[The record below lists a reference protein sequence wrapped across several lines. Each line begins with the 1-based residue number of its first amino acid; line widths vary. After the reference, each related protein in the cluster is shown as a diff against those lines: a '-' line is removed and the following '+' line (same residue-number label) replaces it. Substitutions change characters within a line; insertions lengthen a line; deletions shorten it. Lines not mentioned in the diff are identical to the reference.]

1 MSKCVVMGVTGG
13 IAVYK
18 ALDVISALR
27 KKDIE
32 VHVIMTESATK
43 FVNPLT
49 FQSISQNMVVT
60 DMFAEPKAWE
70 IQHISLAQK
79 ADLMLIAPATANIIG
94 KVANGISDDMLSTT
108 IMAASKAK
116 VIFAPAMNTHMYQN
130 KIVQGNIEK
139 LKNYG
144 YDFIEPA
151 SGRLACGDIGV
162 GKLADVNTIVERV
175 LTELND
181 KEQDLK
187 GKKVLISA
195 GPTIAPID
203 PVRYITNRSTGK
215 MGYAI
220 AEEARDRGAEVVL
233 VSGPTN
239 LDPPKNIRVI
249 NIKTNEE
256 MKNEIYD
263 NFEWADIV
271 IKSAAVAD
279 YKPKEYSQEKIK
291 KGEGDLNLYLTKD
304 TDILKSLGDMKT
316 HQILVG
322 FAAESNN
329 VLNNAEKKL
338 KNKNLDF
345 IVANDITASDTGF
358 GSEDNKV
365 VIISKNNEK
374 LELDKMSKKEVASN
388 IFDMILEKR
397 QLRFSLYTIML
408 IECNYSMNS
417 YEFKF
422 NCERI

>member
-1 MSKCVVMGVTGG
+1 MSKCVVIGVTGG

-27 KKDIE
+27 KKDIK
-32 VHVIMTESATK
+32 VHVIMTESASK

-79 ADLMLIAPATANIIG
+79 ADLMLIAPATANVIG
-94 KVANGISDDMLSTT
+94 KISNGIADDMLSTT
-108 IMAASKAK
+108 VMATKAK
-116 VIFAPAMNTHMYQN
+116 VLIAPAMNTNMYQN
-130 KIVQGNIEK
+130 PIVQNNISK
-139 LKNYG
+139 LKDFG
-144 YDFIEPA
+144 YKFIEPA
-151 SGRLACGDIGV
+151 SGRLACGDIGI

-175 LTELND
+175 IEELED
-181 KEQDLK
+181 KEQDLL
-187 GKKVLISA
+187 GKKVLVSA

-220 AEEARDRGAEVVL
+220 AKEARDRGAEVIL

-239 LDPPKNIRVI
+239 LEPPKNVKII

-256 MKNEIYD
+256 MKKEILQ
-263 NFEWADIV
+263 NFKWADIV

-279 YKPKEYSQEKIK
+279 YKPKEYSKEKIK
-291 KGEGDLNLYLTKD
+291 KGEGDLNICLTRD
-304 TDILKSLGDMKT
+304 NDILKFLGEIKT
-316 HQILVG
+316 HQVLVG
-322 FAAESNN
+322 FAAESDN
-329 VLNNAEKKL
+329 VLENAERKL

-345 IVANDITASDTGF
+345 IVANDITSSDTGF

-365 VIISKNNEK
+365 VILSKNNEK
-374 LELDKMSKKEVASN
+374 LELEKMSKKKVASN

-397 QLRFSLYTIML
+397 
-408 IECNYSMNS
+408 
-417 YEFKF
+417 
-422 NCERI
+422 

>member
-1 MSKCVVMGVTGG
+1 MSKCVVIGVTGG

-32 VHVIMTESATK
+32 VHVIMTESASK

-79 ADLMLIAPATANIIG
+79 ADLMLIAPATANVIG
-94 KVANGISDDMLSTT
+94 KISNGIADDMLSTT
-108 IMAASKAK
+108 VMATKAK
-116 VIFAPAMNTHMYQN
+116 VLIAPAMNTNMYQN
-130 KIVQGNIEK
+130 PIVQNNISK
-139 LKNYG
+139 LKDFG
-144 YDFIEPA
+144 YKFIEPA
-151 SGRLACGDIGV
+151 SGRLACGDIGI

-175 LTELND
+175 IEELED
-181 KEQDLK
+181 KEQDLL
-187 GKKVLISA
+187 GKKVLVSA

-220 AEEARDRGAEVVL
+220 AKEARDRGAEVIL

-239 LDPPKNIRVI
+239 LELPKNVKII

-256 MKNEIYD
+256 MKKEILQ
-263 NFEWADIV
+263 NFKWADIV

-279 YKPKEYSQEKIK
+279 YKPKEYSKEKIK
-291 KGEGDLNLYLTKD
+291 KGEGDLNICLTRD
-304 TDILKSLGDMKT
+304 NDILKFLGEIKT
-316 HQILVG
+316 HQVLVG
-322 FAAESNN
+322 FAAESDN
-329 VLNNAEKKL
+329 VLENAERKL

-345 IVANDITASDTGF
+345 IVANDITSSDTGF

-365 VIISKNNEK
+365 VILSKNNEK
-374 LELDKMSKKEVASN
+374 LELEKMSKKKVASN

-397 QLRFSLYTIML
+397 
-408 IECNYSMNS
+408 
-417 YEFKF
+417 
-422 NCERI
+422 

>member
-1 MSKCVVMGVTGG
+1 MSKCVVIGVTGG

-32 VHVIMTESATK
+32 VHVIMTESASK

-79 ADLMLIAPATANIIG
+79 ADLMLIAPATANVIG
-94 KVANGISDDMLSTT
+94 KISNGIADDMLSTT
-108 IMAASKAK
+108 VMATKAK
-116 VIFAPAMNTHMYQN
+116 VLIAPAMNTNMYQN
-130 KIVQGNIEK
+130 PIVQNNISK
-139 LKNYG
+139 LKDFG
-144 YDFIEPA
+144 YKFIEPA
-151 SGRLACGDIGV
+151 SGRLACGDIGI
-162 GKLADVNTIVERV
+162 GKLADVNIIVERV
-175 LTELND
+175 IEELKD
-181 KEQDLK
+181 KEQDLL
-187 GKKVLISA
+187 GKKVLVSA

-220 AEEARDRGAEVVL
+220 AKEARDRGAEVIL

-239 LDPPKNIRVI
+239 LEPPKNVKII

-256 MKNEIYD
+256 MKKEILQ
-263 NFEWADIV
+263 NFKWADIV

-279 YKPKEYSQEKIK
+279 YKPKEYSKEKIK
-291 KGEGDLNLYLTKD
+291 KGEGDLNICLTRD
-304 TDILKSLGDMKT
+304 NDILKFLGEIKT
-316 HQILVG
+316 HQVLVG
-322 FAAESNN
+322 FAAESDN
-329 VLNNAEKKL
+329 VLENAERKL

-345 IVANDITASDTGF
+345 IVANDITSSDTGF

-365 VIISKNNEK
+365 VILSKNNEK
-374 LELDKMSKKEVASN
+374 LELEKMSKKKVASN

-397 QLRFSLYTIML
+397 
-408 IECNYSMNS
+408 
-417 YEFKF
+417 
-422 NCERI
+422 

>member
-1 MSKCVVMGVTGG
+1 MSKCVVIGVTGG

-32 VHVIMTESATK
+32 VHVIMTESASK

-79 ADLMLIAPATANIIG
+79 ADLMLIAPATANVIG
-94 KVANGISDDMLSTT
+94 KISNGIADDMLSTT
-108 IMAASKAK
+108 VMATKAK
-116 VIFAPAMNTHMYQN
+116 VLIAPAMNTNMYQN
-130 KIVQGNIEK
+130 PIVQNNISK
-139 LKNYG
+139 LKDFG
-144 YDFIEPA
+144 YKFIEPA
-151 SGRLACGDIGV
+151 SGRLACGDIGI

-175 LTELND
+175 IEELED
-181 KEQDLK
+181 KEQDLL
-187 GKKVLISA
+187 GKKVLVSA

-220 AEEARDRGAEVVL
+220 AKEARDRGAEVIL

-239 LDPPKNIRVI
+239 LEPPKNVKII

-256 MKNEIYD
+256 MKKEILQ
-263 NFEWADIV
+263 NFKWADIV

-279 YKPKEYSQEKIK
+279 YKPKEYSKEKIK
-291 KGEGDLNLYLTKD
+291 KGEVDLNICLTRD
-304 TDILKSLGDMKT
+304 NDILKFLGEIKT
-316 HQILVG
+316 HQVLVG
-322 FAAESNN
+322 FAAESDN
-329 VLNNAEKKL
+329 VLENAERKL

-345 IVANDITASDTGF
+345 IVANDITSSDTGF

-365 VIISKNNEK
+365 VILSKNNEK
-374 LELDKMSKKEVASN
+374 LELEKMSKKKVASN

-397 QLRFSLYTIML
+397 
-408 IECNYSMNS
+408 
-417 YEFKF
+417 
-422 NCERI
+422 

>member
-1 MSKCVVMGVTGG
+1 MSKCVVIGVTGG

-32 VHVIMTESATK
+32 VHVIMTESASK

-79 ADLMLIAPATANIIG
+79 ADLMLVAPATANIIG
-94 KVANGISDDMLSTT
+94 KISNGIADDMLSTT
-108 IMAASKAK
+108 IMATKAK
-116 VIFAPAMNTHMYQN
+116 VLIAPAMNTNMYEN
-130 KIVQGNIEK
+130 KIVQNNISK
-139 LKNYG
+139 LKDFG
-144 YDFIEPA
+144 YKFIEPA
-151 SGRLACGDIGV
+151 SGRLACGDVGI

-175 LTELND
+175 LEELEE
-181 KEQDLK
+181 KEQDLL

-195 GPTIAPID
+195 GPTISPID

-220 AEEARDRGAEVVL
+220 AQEARERGAEVVL

-239 LDPPKNIRVI
+239 LNPPKDVKII

-256 MKNEIYD
+256 MKNEILQY
-263 NFEWADIV
+263 FEWADIV

-279 YKPKEYSQEKIK
+279 YKPKEYSEEKIK
-291 KGEGDLNLYLTKD
+291 KGDGDLNLCLTRD
-304 TDILKSLGDMKT
+304 NDILKSLGEIKT

-329 VLNNAEKKL
+329 VLENANKKL

-345 IVANDITASDTGF
+345 IVANDITSSDTGF

-365 VIISKNNEK
+365 VILSKNDEK
-374 LELDKMSKKEVASN
+374 LELEKMSKKEVASN

-397 QLRFSLYTIML
+397 
-408 IECNYSMNS
+408 
-417 YEFKF
+417 
-422 NCERI
+422 

>member
-1 MSKCVVMGVTGG
+1 MSKCVVIGVTGG

-32 VHVIMTESATK
+32 VHVIMTESASK

-79 ADLMLIAPATANIIG
+79 ADLMLVAPATANIIG
-94 KVANGISDDMLSTT
+94 KISNGIADDMLSTT
-108 IMAASKAK
+108 IMATKAK
-116 VIFAPAMNTHMYQN
+116 VLIAPAMNTNMYEN
-130 KIVQGNIEK
+130 KIVQNNISK
-139 LKNYG
+139 LKYFG
-144 YDFIEPA
+144 YKFIEPA
-151 SGRLACGDIGV
+151 SGRLACGDVGI

-175 LTELND
+175 LEELEE
-181 KEQDLK
+181 KEQDLL

-220 AEEARDRGAEVVL
+220 AQEARERGAEVVL

-239 LDPPKNIRVI
+239 LNPPKDVKII

-256 MKNEIYD
+256 MKNEILQY
-263 NFEWADIV
+263 FEWADIV

-279 YKPKEYSQEKIK
+279 YKPKEYSEEKIK
-291 KGEGDLNLYLTKD
+291 KGDGDLNLCLTRD
-304 TDILKSLGDMKT
+304 NDILKSLGEIKT

-329 VLNNAEKKL
+329 VLENANKKL

-345 IVANDITASDTGF
+345 IVANDITSSDTGF

-365 VIISKNNEK
+365 VILSKNDEK
-374 LELDKMSKKEVASN
+374 LELEKMSKKEVASN

-397 QLRFSLYTIML
+397 
-408 IECNYSMNS
+408 
-417 YEFKF
+417 
-422 NCERI
+422 

>member
-1 MSKCVVMGVTGG
+1 MSKCFVIGVTGG

-32 VHVIMTESATK
+32 VHVIMTESASK

-79 ADLMLIAPATANIIG
+79 ADLMLIAPATANVIG
-94 KVANGISDDMLSTT
+94 KISNGIADDMLSTT
-108 IMAASKAK
+108 VMATKAK
-116 VIFAPAMNTHMYQN
+116 VLIAPAMNTNMYQN
-130 KIVQGNIEK
+130 PIVQNNISK
-139 LKNYG
+139 LKDFG
-144 YDFIEPA
+144 YKFIEPA
-151 SGRLACGDIGV
+151 SGRLACGDIGI

-175 LTELND
+175 IEELED
-181 KEQDLK
+181 KEQDLL
-187 GKKVLISA
+187 GKKVLVSA

-220 AEEARDRGAEVVL
+220 AKEARDRGAEVIL

-239 LDPPKNIRVI
+239 LEPPKNVKII

-256 MKNEIYD
+256 MKKEILQ
-263 NFEWADIV
+263 NFKWADIV

-279 YKPKEYSQEKIK
+279 YKPKEYSKEKIK
-291 KGEGDLNLYLTKD
+291 KGEGDLNICLTRD
-304 TDILKSLGDMKT
+304 NDILKFLGEIKT
-316 HQILVG
+316 HQVLVG
-322 FAAESNN
+322 FAAESDN
-329 VLNNAEKKL
+329 VLENAERKL

-345 IVANDITASDTGF
+345 IVANDITSSDTGF

-365 VIISKNNEK
+365 VILSKNNEK
-374 LELDKMSKKEVASN
+374 LELEKMSKKKVASN

-397 QLRFSLYTIML
+397 
-408 IECNYSMNS
+408 
-417 YEFKF
+417 
-422 NCERI
+422 

>member
-1 MSKCVVMGVTGG
+1 MSKCVVIGVTGG

-18 ALDVISALR
+18 ALDIISALR
-27 KKDIE
+27 KKDVE
-32 VHVIMTESATK
+32 VHVIMTESASK

-116 VIFAPAMNTHMYQN
+116 VIFAPAMNTNMYQN
-130 KIVQGNIEK
+130 KIVQNNIEK
-139 LKNYG
+139 LKDFG
-144 YDFIEPA
+144 YEFIEPA
-151 SGRLACGDIGV
+151 SGRLACGDVGV

-175 LTELND
+175 LAELND

-239 LDPPKNIRVI
+239 LNPPKDVKII

-256 MKNEIYD
+256 MKNEILEY
-263 NFEWADIV
+263 FEWADIV

-279 YKPKEYSQEKIK
+279 YKPKEYSKEKIK
-291 KGEGDLNLYLTKD
+291 KGEGDLNLCLTRD
-304 TDILKSLGDMKT
+304 NDILKSLGDMKT
-316 HQILVG
+316 HQVLVG
-322 FAAESNN
+322 FAAESND
-329 VLNNAEKKL
+329 VLKNAEKKL

-365 VIISKNNEK
+365 VILSKNDEK
-374 LELDKMSKKEVASN
+374 LELEKK
-388 IFDMILEKR
+388 
-397 QLRFSLYTIML
+397 Q
-408 IECNYSMNS
+408 
-417 YEFKF
+417 
-422 NCERI
+422 

>member
-1 MSKCVVMGVTGG
+1 MSKCVVIGVTGG

-32 VHVIMTESATK
+32 VHVIMTESASK

-79 ADLMLIAPATANIIG
+79 ADLMLIAPATANVIG
-94 KVANGISDDMLSTT
+94 KISNGIADDMLSTT
-108 IMAASKAK
+108 VMATKAK
-116 VIFAPAMNTHMYQN
+116 VLIAPAMNTNMYQN
-130 KIVQGNIEK
+130 PIVQNNISK
-139 LKNYG
+139 LKDFG
-144 YDFIEPA
+144 YKFIEPA
-151 SGRLACGDIGV
+151 SGRLACGDIGI
-162 GKLADVNTIVERV
+162 GKLADVNTIVEKV
-175 LTELND
+175 IEELKD
-181 KEQDLK
+181 KEQDLL
-187 GKKVLISA
+187 GKKVLVSA

-220 AEEARDRGAEVVL
+220 AKEARDRGAEVIL

-239 LDPPKNIRVI
+239 LEPPKNVKII

-256 MKNEIYD
+256 MKKEILQ
-263 NFEWADIV
+263 NFKWADIV

-279 YKPKEYSQEKIK
+279 YKPKEYSKEKIK
-291 KGEGDLNLYLTKD
+291 KGEGDLNICLTRD
-304 TDILKSLGDMKT
+304 NDILKFLGEIKT
-316 HQILVG
+316 HQVLVG
-322 FAAESNN
+322 FAAESDN
-329 VLNNAEKKL
+329 VLENAERKL

-345 IVANDITASDTGF
+345 IVANDITSSDTGF

-365 VIISKNNEK
+365 VILSKNNEK
-374 LELDKMSKKEVASN
+374 LELEKMSKKKVASN

-397 QLRFSLYTIML
+397 
-408 IECNYSMNS
+408 
-417 YEFKF
+417 
-422 NCERI
+422 

>member
-1 MSKCVVMGVTGG
+1 MSKCVVIGVTGG

-18 ALDVISALR
+18 ALDIISALR
-27 KKDIE
+27 KKDVE
-32 VHVIMTESATK
+32 VHVIMTESASK

-116 VIFAPAMNTHMYQN
+116 VIFAPAMNTNMYQN
-130 KIVQGNIEK
+130 KIVQNNIEK
-139 LKNYG
+139 LKDFG
-144 YDFIEPA
+144 YEFIEPA
-151 SGRLACGDIGV
+151 SGRLACGDVGV

-175 LTELND
+175 LAELND

-239 LDPPKNIRVI
+239 LNPPKDVKII

-256 MKNEIYD
+256 MKNEILEY
-263 NFEWADIV
+263 FEWADIV

-279 YKPKEYSQEKIK
+279 YKPKEYSKETIK
-291 KGEGDLNLYLTKD
+291 KGEGDLNLCLTRD
-304 TDILKSLGDMKT
+304 NDILKSLGEMKT
-316 HQILVG
+316 HQVLVG
-322 FAAESNN
+322 FAAESND
-329 VLNNAEKKL
+329 VL
-338 KNKNLDF
+338 KNADRKLRSKNLDF

-365 VIISKNNEK
+365 VILSKNNEK
-374 LELDKMSKKEVASN
+374 LELEKMSKKEVASN

-397 QLRFSLYTIML
+397 
-408 IECNYSMNS
+408 
-417 YEFKF
+417 
-422 NCERI
+422 

>member
-1 MSKCVVMGVTGG
+1 MSKCVVIGVTGG

-32 VHVIMTESATK
+32 VHVIMTESASK

-94 KVANGISDDMLSTT
+94 KVANGIADDMLSTT
-108 IMAASKAK
+108 IMAAAKAK
-116 VIFAPAMNTHMYQN
+116 VIFAPAMNTNMYQN
-130 KIVQGNIEK
+130 RIVQGNIEK
-139 LKNYG
+139 LKSYG
-144 YDFIEPA
+144 YEFIEPA
-151 SGRLACGDIGV
+151 SGRLACGDIGI

-175 LTELND
+175 LTELSD

-187 GKKVLISA
+187 GKKVLVSA

-203 PVRYITNRSTGK
+203 PVRYLTNRSTGK

-239 LDPPKNIRVI
+239 LNPPKNVRII

-256 MKNEIYD
+256 MKNEIFN

-279 YKPKEYSQEKIK
+279 YKPKEYSKEKIK
-291 KGEGDLNLYLTKD
+291 KGEGDLNICLTRD
-304 TDILKSLGDMKT
+304 NDILKSLGDIKT
-316 HQILVG
+316 HQVLVG
-322 FAAESNN
+322 FAAESND
-329 VLNNAEKKL
+329 VLKNAEKKL

-345 IVANDITASDTGF
+345 IVANDITCSDTGF

-374 LELDKMSKKEVASN
+374 LELEKMSKKEVASN

-397 QLRFSLYTIML
+397 
-408 IECNYSMNS
+408 
-417 YEFKF
+417 
-422 NCERI
+422 

>member
-1 MSKCVVMGVTGG
+1 MSKCVVIGVTGG
-13 IAVYK
+13 NSVYK

-32 VHVIMTESATK
+32 VHVIMTESASK

-49 FQSISQNMVVT
+49 FQSISQNLVVT

-94 KVANGISDDMLSTT
+94 KVANGIADDMLSTT

-116 VIFAPAMNTHMYQN
+116 VIFAPAMNTHMYEN

-139 LKNYG
+139 LKSYG

-151 SGRLACGDIGV
+151 SGRLACGDVGI

-175 LTELND
+175 VTELSD

-187 GKKVLISA
+187 GKKVLVSA

-239 LDPPKNIRVI
+239 LNPPKNVKII

-256 MKNEIYD
+256 MKNEILK

-279 YKPKEYSQEKIK
+279 YKPKEYSKEKIK
-291 KGEGDLNLYLTKD
+291 KGDGDLNICLTRD
-304 TDILKSLGDMKT
+304 NDILKSLGDKKT

-322 FAAESNN
+322 FAAESND
-329 VLNNAEKKL
+329 VLKNAEKKL

-345 IVANDITASDTGF
+345 IVANDITSSDTGF

-365 VIISKNNEK
+365 VILSKNNEK
-374 LELDKMSKKEVASN
+374 LELEKMSKKEVASN

-397 QLRFSLYTIML
+397 
-408 IECNYSMNS
+408 
-417 YEFKF
+417 
-422 NCERI
+422 

>member
-1 MSKCVVMGVTGG
+1 MSKCVVIGVTGG

-32 VHVIMTESATK
+32 VHVIMTESASK

-79 ADLMLIAPATANIIG
+79 ADLMLIAPATANVIG
-94 KVANGISDDMLSTT
+94 KISNGIADDMLSTT
-108 IMAASKAK
+108 VMATKAK
-116 VIFAPAMNTHMYQN
+116 VLIAPAMNTNMYQN
-130 KIVQGNIEK
+130 PIVQNNISK
-139 LKNYG
+139 LKDFG
-144 YDFIEPA
+144 YKFIEPA
-151 SGRLACGDIGV
+151 SGRLACGDIGI

-175 LTELND
+175 IEELED
-181 KEQDLK
+181 KEQDLL
-187 GKKVLISA
+187 GKKVLVSA

-220 AEEARDRGAEVVL
+220 AKEARDRGAEVIL

-239 LDPPKNIRVI
+239 LEPPKNVKII

-256 MKNEIYD
+256 MKKEILQ
-263 NFEWADIV
+263 NFKWADIV

-279 YKPKEYSQEKIK
+279 YKPKEYSKEKIK
-291 KGEGDLNLYLTKD
+291 KGEGDLNICLTRD
-304 TDILKSLGDMKT
+304 NDILKFLGEIKT
-316 HQILVG
+316 NQVLVG
-322 FAAESNN
+322 FAAESDN
-329 VLNNAEKKL
+329 VLENAERKL

-345 IVANDITASDTGF
+345 IVANDITSSDTGF

-365 VIISKNNEK
+365 VILSKNNEK
-374 LELDKMSKKEVASN
+374 LELEKMSKKKVASN

-397 QLRFSLYTIML
+397 
-408 IECNYSMNS
+408 
-417 YEFKF
+417 
-422 NCERI
+422 

>member
-1 MSKCVVMGVTGG
+1 MSKCVVIGVTGG

-32 VHVIMTESATK
+32 VHVIMTESASK

-108 IMAASKAK
+108 ILAASKAK
-116 VIFAPAMNTHMYQN
+116 VIFAPAMNTNMYQN
-130 KIVQGNIEK
+130 KIVQNNIKK
-139 LKNYG
+139 LKDFG
-144 YDFIEPA
+144 YEFIEPA
-151 SGRLACGDIGV
+151 SGRLACGDVGV

-175 LTELND
+175 LAELND

-239 LDPPKNIRVI
+239 LNPPKDVKII

-256 MKNEIYD
+256 MKNEILEY
-263 NFEWADIV
+263 FEWADIV

-279 YKPKEYSQEKIK
+279 YKPKEYSKEKIK
-291 KGEGDLNLYLTKD
+291 KGEGDLNLCLTRD
-304 TDILKSLGDMKT
+304 NDILKSLGDMKT
-316 HQILVG
+316 HQVLVG
-322 FAAESNN
+322 FAAESND
-329 VLNNAEKKL
+329 VLKNAEKKL

-365 VIISKNNEK
+365 VILSKNDEK
-374 LELDKMSKKEVASN
+374 LELEKMSKKEVASN

-397 QLRFSLYTIML
+397 
-408 IECNYSMNS
+408 
-417 YEFKF
+417 
-422 NCERI
+422 

>member
-1 MSKCVVMGVTGG
+1 MSKCVVIGVTGG

-32 VHVIMTESATK
+32 VHVIMTESASK

-79 ADLMLIAPATANIIG
+79 ADLMLIAPATANVIG
-94 KVANGISDDMLSTT
+94 KISNGIADDMLSTT
-108 IMAASKAK
+108 VMATKAK
-116 VIFAPAMNTHMYQN
+116 VLIAPAMNTNMYQN
-130 KIVQGNIEK
+130 QIVQNNISK
-139 LKNYG
+139 LKDFG
-144 YDFIEPA
+144 YKFIEPA
-151 SGRLACGDIGV
+151 SGRLACGDIGI

-175 LTELND
+175 IEELED
-181 KEQDLK
+181 KEQDLL
-187 GKKVLISA
+187 GKKVLVSA

-220 AEEARDRGAEVVL
+220 AKEARDRGAEVIL

-239 LDPPKNIRVI
+239 LEPPKNVKII

-256 MKNEIYD
+256 MKKEILQ
-263 NFEWADIV
+263 NFKWADIV

-279 YKPKEYSQEKIK
+279 YKPKEYSKEKIK
-291 KGEGDLNLYLTKD
+291 KGEGDINICLTRD
-304 TDILKSLGDMKT
+304 SDILKFLGEIKT
-316 HQILVG
+316 HQVLVG

-329 VLNNAEKKL
+329 VLENAERKL

-345 IVANDITASDTGF
+345 IVANDITSSDTGF

-365 VIISKNNEK
+365 VILSKNNEK
-374 LELDKMSKKEVASN
+374 LELEKMSKKEVASN

-397 QLRFSLYTIML
+397 
-408 IECNYSMNS
+408 
-417 YEFKF
+417 
-422 NCERI
+422 

>member
-1 MSKCVVMGVTGG
+1 MSKCVVIGVTGG

-32 VHVIMTESATK
+32 VYVIMTESASK

-79 ADLMLIAPATANIIG
+79 ADLMLIAPATANVIG
-94 KVANGISDDMLSTT
+94 KISNGIADDMLSTT
-108 IMAASKAK
+108 VMATKAK
-116 VIFAPAMNTHMYQN
+116 VLIAPAMNTNMYQN
-130 KIVQGNIEK
+130 QIVQNNISK
-139 LKNYG
+139 LKDFG
-144 YDFIEPA
+144 YKFIEPA
-151 SGRLACGDIGV
+151 SGRLACGDIGI

-175 LTELND
+175 IEELED
-181 KEQDLK
+181 KEQDLL
-187 GKKVLISA
+187 GKKVLVSA

-220 AEEARDRGAEVVL
+220 AKEARDRGAEVIL

-239 LDPPKNIRVI
+239 LEPPKNVKII

-256 MKNEIYD
+256 MKKEILQ
-263 NFEWADIV
+263 NFKWADIV

-279 YKPKEYSQEKIK
+279 YKPKEYSKEKIK
-291 KGEGDLNLYLTKD
+291 KGEGDLNICLTRD
-304 TDILKSLGDMKT
+304 NDILKFLGEIKT
-316 HQILVG
+316 HQVLVG

-329 VLNNAEKKL
+329 VLENAERKL

-345 IVANDITASDTGF
+345 IVANDITSSDTGF

-365 VIISKNNEK
+365 VILSKNNEK
-374 LELDKMSKKEVASN
+374 LELEKMSKKEVASN

-397 QLRFSLYTIML
+397 
-408 IECNYSMNS
+408 
-417 YEFKF
+417 
-422 NCERI
+422 

>member
-1 MSKCVVMGVTGG
+1 MSKCVVIGVTGG

-32 VHVIMTESATK
+32 VHVIMTESASK

-79 ADLMLIAPATANIIG
+79 ADLMLIAPATANVIG
-94 KVANGISDDMLSTT
+94 KISNGIADDMLSTT
-108 IMAASKAK
+108 VMATKAK
-116 VIFAPAMNTHMYQN
+116 VLIAPAMNTNMYQN
-130 KIVQGNIEK
+130 PIVQNNISK
-139 LKNYG
+139 LKDFG
-144 YDFIEPA
+144 YKFIEPA
-151 SGRLACGDIGV
+151 SGRLACGDIGI

-175 LTELND
+175 IEELED
-181 KEQDLK
+181 KEQDLL
-187 GKKVLISA
+187 GKKVLVSA

-220 AEEARDRGAEVVL
+220 AKEARDRGAEVIL

-239 LDPPKNIRVI
+239 LEPPKNVKII

-256 MKNEIYD
+256 MKKEILQ
-263 NFEWADIV
+263 NFKWADIV

-279 YKPKEYSQEKIK
+279 YKPKEYSKEKIK
-291 KGEGDLNLYLTKD
+291 KGEGDLNICLTRD
-304 TDILKSLGDMKT
+304 NDILKFLGEIKT
-316 HQILVG
+316 RQVLVG
-322 FAAESNN
+322 FAAESDN
-329 VLNNAEKKL
+329 VLENAERKL

-345 IVANDITASDTGF
+345 IVANDITSSDTGF

-365 VIISKNNEK
+365 VILSKNNEK
-374 LELDKMSKKEVASN
+374 LELEKMSKKKVASN

-397 QLRFSLYTIML
+397 
-408 IECNYSMNS
+408 
-417 YEFKF
+417 
-422 NCERI
+422 